1 MDGENVNYR
10 AEHEFD
16 GYSTGFTAGAKLH
29 EMGQCNSCH
38 FYGEEFPTGD
48 APTWAPNLA
57 LTKERLNAD
66 WVTEWLKNP
75 AEIMPGTKM
84 PAPYVPDKEVLS
96 ADGAERD
103 WGKALVALDGD
114 TLAMLEGLR
123 DYLWNI
129 NGSTD
134 IDNIIK
140 AYFDEHGYDF
150 DSASDDEYEDDGDW
164 DDEDDWDDDDDW

>member
-1 MDGENVNYR
+1 M
-10 AEHEFD
+10 
-16 GYSTGFTAGAKLH
+16 
-29 EMGQCNSCH
+29 C
-38 FYGEEFPTGD
+38 
-48 APTWAPNLA
+48 
-57 LTKERLNAD
+57 
-66 WVTEWLKNP
+66 
-75 AEIMPGTKM
+75 I
-84 PAPYVPDKEVLS
+84 
-96 ADGAERD
+96 RD
-103 WGKALVALDGD
+103 RGKALVALDGD